1 MKRKIK
7 LVKLN
12 NDLQEML
19 ISAVRYALGRRTY
32 MVEWTVKYITPLLP
46 DFGDKELGVMLRD
59 VSEWLYRCAGGEP
72 DDIVKEWQRFAK
84 CLQEELERK
93 RESGNCKEG

>member
-1 MKRKIK
+1 MKRKIRV
-7 LVKLN
+7 VKLN
-12 NDLQEML
+12 DDLQEML

-32 MVEWTVKYITPLLP
+32 MVEWTVSYITPLIP
-46 DFGDKELGVMLRD
+46 DFNGKELDVMLGD

-84 CLQEELERK
+84 RLQEEFERRGTGEK
-93 RESGNCKEG
+93 SI

>member
-1 MKRKIK
+1 MERKIK

-12 NDLQEML
+12 DDLQEML

-46 DFGDKELGVMLRD
+46 DFGSKELDVMLRD
-59 VSEWLYRCAGGEP
+59 VSEWLYRRADGEP
-72 DDIVKEWQRFAK
+72 DEIVKEWQRFAK
-84 CLQEELERK
+84 CLQNEFER
-93 RESGNCKEG
+93 RSQLGNCKEE

>member
-1 MKRKIK
+1 MERKIK

-19 ISAVRYALGRRTY
+19 ISSVRYALGRRTY
-32 MVEWTVKYITPLLP
+32 MAEWTVKYITPLLP
-46 DFGDKELGVMLRD
+46 DFYDKELWVMLRD
-59 VSEWLYRCAGGEP
+59 VSEWLYRYAEGEP

-84 CLQEELERK
+84 HLQEELERR
-93 RESGNCKEG
+93 RESGNHKEG